1 MHVIIVKNQ
10 KGEPLLLTK
19 RRTRKVGE
27 PHRPAN
33 VRLLPEAAD
42 TGLLLQVQ
50 FPIRGGHGA
59 LQLEAKQPTLS
70 IVSRGTF
77 GRRTRHLDLSDL
89 VVPNREGDDDRI
101 LAL

>member
-1 MHVIIVKNQ
+1 MHGIVVKNQ

-33 VRLLPEAAD
+33 VRLWTEAAD
-42 TGLLLQVQ
+42 TGLRRQVQ
-50 FPIRGGHGA
+50 FPTRGGHGA

-77 GRRTRHLDLSDL
+77 GRQTRHLNLSNL
-89 VVPNREGDDDRI
+89 VVPNREGHDDRI